1 MSDLKRGA
9 PVTDPTLLYRPPDG
23 WLGDVIPFHAEGA
36 FHVFYIFDDRDAR
49 GSWQGLDWGHLVSRD
64 LVTFEELPIA
74 IPRGTPD
81 ELDLLTGTGSVNVD
95 PDGGYVAYYAGIN
108 PANPSRGR
116 PEQVVMRTHSRDLI
130 TWTKDPDFV
139 LEADE
144 RWYER
149 NDWRDPYILRGTDGQ
164 WHMLLCARIPE
175 GPSDRRG
182 TFGLATSPDM
192 RDWTVQPPVLTPGT
206 TRAPEC
212 PDLFQLGDHWYLV
225 YAGFS
230 DRFATR
236 YLEASSQDGPWRTP
250 VWDALE
256 APDVYAMKTVSD
268 GDRRFLMGWMSSR
281 AGDRDAG
288 HRQWGG
294 HLVVHELVSRADG
307 TLGVRPVDALVDRFE
322 LAPASAGPTIGTWRS
337 EGETHTFD
345 GQGLGWL
352 PLGPMPRTCLLDVTV
367 DLSSEVDELAVV
379 LRADAGLDHGY
390 HLRLEPRRGRFVF
403 DRRPHHISIPF
414 EPESDRAYVDTPDH
428 EIERPLD
435 VSTGQADVRVI
446 VDGDAIVAYVNDV
459 ALSTRGYDHP
469 DGVWGV
475 MAVGGRARIT
485 TPRMGGLRPA

>member
-1 MSDLKRGA
+1 MTA
-9 PVTDPTLLYRPPDG
+9 PTLLYRPEDG
-23 WLGDVIPFHAEGA
+23 WLGDVIPFHADGA

-64 LVTFEELPIA
+64 LVSFEELPIA

-116 PEQVVMRTHSRDLI
+116 PEQVVMRTHSRDLT

-139 LEADE
+139 LESDL

-149 NDWRDPYILRGTDGQ
+149 NDWRDPFILRGSDGL
-164 WHMLLCARIPE
+164 WHMVLCARVPD

-182 TFGLATSPDM
+182 TFGLAVSDDM
-192 RDWTVQPPVLTPGT
+192 RAWTVRPPMLTPGG

-212 PDLFQLGDHWYLV
+212 PDLFEMGGRWYLV
-225 YAGFS
+225 WAGFT

-236 YLEASSQDGPWRTP
+236 YLSAPTQDGPWQTP
-250 VWDALE
+250 QWDALE

-268 GDRRFLMGWMSSR
+268 GRRRYLMGWLSTR
-281 AGDRDAG
+281 AADQDPG

-307 TLGVRPVDALVDRFE
+307 TLGVAPVQALVDRFAM
-322 LAPASAGPTIGTWRS
+322 APATVGAVATGWEQTA
-337 EGETHTFD
+337 D
-345 GQGLGWL
+345 GYAFQGDGIGWL
-352 PLGPMPRTCLLDVTV
+352 PLDPLGPTCLLDVTL
-367 DLSSEVDELAVV
+367 DLTLDADELAVV
-379 LRADAGLDHGY
+379 VRADPGLEHGY

-403 DRRPHHISIPF
+403 DRRPHHVSIPF
-414 EPESDRAYVDTPDH
+414 EPASDRAYVDAPDH
-428 EIERPLD
+428 EVERPLD
-435 VSTGQADVRVI
+435 VSSGLARVRI
-446 VDGDAIVAYVNDV
+446 LLDGDAIVAYVNDV
-459 ALSTRGYDHP
+459 ALSTRGYDLH

-475 MAVGGRARIT
+475 LAVRGQARCLE
-485 TPRMGGLRPA
+485 PRMGLPTAGR